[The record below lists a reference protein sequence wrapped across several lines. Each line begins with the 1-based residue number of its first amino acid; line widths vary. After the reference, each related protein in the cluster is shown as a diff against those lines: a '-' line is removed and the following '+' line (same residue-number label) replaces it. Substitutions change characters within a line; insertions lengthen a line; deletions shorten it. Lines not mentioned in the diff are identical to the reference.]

1 VYSSALI
8 LVALLLTGC
17 ASHQTED
24 AARAENE
31 AKDGA
36 QCQAHGYQPGTLKY
50 DDCMAQLADSRT
62 QAERSALSNR
72 LLGRPPQ

>member
-1 VYSSALI
+1 MYRCALI

-17 ASHQTED
+17 AHQTED
-24 AARAENE
+24 EAKAENE

-36 QCQAHGYQPGTLKY
+36 QCQAHGYQSGTLKY

>member
-1 VYSSALI
+1 VHRYVLI
-8 LVALLLTGC
+8 IVALLLAGC
-17 ASHQTED
+17 AHQAED
-24 AARAENE
+24 EAKAENE